1 MGNDTSINSSSA
13 SFDSSGAATKV
24 RRPPRLFYA
33 STLGIGLLMAVV
45 SSVVVDAG
53 GAATAEIQMKDLP
66 IPTEIVVW
74 VGRRLQDPVGLSV
87 AVSGFLFVALL
98 TLKGIL
104 DRILKLLIGLNFVW
118 LLLFLAATLLSWQ
131 TLLGLAE
138 HFNKP
143 PPR

>member
-13 SFDSSGAATKV
+13 SFDSSGTATKV

-33 STLGIGLLMAVV
+33 STLGIGLLLAVV
-45 SSVVVDAG
+45 SSVVVGHG
-53 GAATAEIQMKDLP
+53 GTASAEIHLKDLP

-74 VGRRLQDPVGLSV
+74 VGRRLQDPLGLTV

-104 DRILKLLIGLNFVW
+104 DRILRLLIGLNFVW
-118 LLLFLAATLLSWQ
+118 LLLFLAATLLSWKAIF
-131 TLLGLAE
+131 GLAE

-143 PPR
+143 PPG